1 MIIMTRS
8 EFFKKIGL
16 GALACVITPKVLAN
30 KPKKITSIDD
40 FNKVDMVTVPKL
52 ESIKFETKEIVK
64 NYNVPESIVHN
75 DHHGCFMFIETKDEL
90 FILTEKP
97 YNWEVIWEGLSEN
110 APDWTELIRLADKKQ
125 LRLNELS

>member
-1 MIIMTRS
+1 MTRS

-16 GALACVITPKVLAN
+16 GALACVIASKVLAN

-52 ESIKFETKEIVK
+52 ESIEFETKEIVK
-64 NYNVPESIVHN
+64 NYNVPESTVHN
-75 DHHGCFMFIETKDEL
+75 DHHGYFMFIETKDEL

-97 YNWEVIWEGLSEN
+97 YNWEVIWKGLPEN